1 MSAQSEVTQLLLSRL
16 QSGDRSALDQLT
28 PLLYD
33 ELRRLAAAMLRRERP
48 GHTLQPTAI
57 VHEAFLKLVNQES
70 LTIADRAHFLALAA
84 RIMRQVLVDASRARL
99 TAKRGGDQAKVE
111 LREEIIPAANE
122 PQADNDVMA
131 LHQALDQL
139 AALQPRKAQIIE
151 MRYFG
156 ALTGEEIAQVLSIG
170 TATVNRD
177 LRMAEA
183 WLARELRGSAGKS
196 TA

>member
-156 ALTGEEIAQVLSIG
+156 GLTGEEIAQVLSIG